1 MKRIDLRKELKHLY
15 NPSPKEVELVRVPEF
30 RFLMVDGRGDPNS
43 STEFHNAI
51 QMLYA
56 LSYTMKFKF
65 RFEKG
70 IDYPVMAL
78 EGLWS
83 MADNATFD
91 QDRRNDWQWTLMIL
105 QPRIVTKSLMK
116 KALVEVEQKKNLE
129 APASLRLETFKE
141 GLSVQ
146 VMHLGPYAEETHSLR
161 KLDEFVAAHGLEMKY
176 KHHEIY
182 MSDPRRAKPQNMKT
196 ILRHPVKKQIR

>member
-1 MKRIDLRKELKHLY
+1 MKRIDLRNELKHLY

-30 RFLMVDGRGDPNS
+30 RFLMVDGSGDPNS
-43 STEFHNAI
+43 SAEFHNAI
-51 QMLYA
+51 QMLYT
-56 LSYTMKFKF
+56 LSYTMKFKSK
-65 RFEKG
+65 FEKG

-91 QDRRNDWQWTLMIL
+91 QNRRTDWRWTLMIL
-105 QPRIVTKSLMK
+105 QPGIVTKSLMN
-116 KALVEVEQKKNLE
+116 KALVEVEQKKKLE

-146 VMHLGPYAEETHSLR
+146 VMHLGPYAEETLTLR
-161 KLDEFVAAHGLEMKY
+161 KLDEFVAEHGLEMKD

-196 ILRHPVKKQIR
+196 ILRHPVKKQTR

>member
-1 MKRIDLRKELKHLY
+1 
-15 NPSPKEVELVRVPEF
+15 
-30 RFLMVDGRGDPNS
+30 
-43 STEFHNAI
+43 
-51 QMLYA
+51 
-56 LSYTMKFKF
+56 MKFKSK
-65 RFEKG
+65 FEKG

-83 MADNATFD
+83 MADNAAFD
-91 QDRRNDWQWTLMIL
+91 QNRRTDWRWTLMIL
-105 QPRIVTKSLMK
+105 QPRIVTKSLMNK
-116 KALVEVEQKKNLE
+116 TLVEAEQKKKLE

-146 VMHLGPYAEETHSLR
+146 VMHLGPYAEETLTLR
-161 KLDEFVAAHGLEMKY
+161 KLDEFVAEHGLEMKD

-196 ILRHPVKKQIR
+196 ILRHPVKKQTR